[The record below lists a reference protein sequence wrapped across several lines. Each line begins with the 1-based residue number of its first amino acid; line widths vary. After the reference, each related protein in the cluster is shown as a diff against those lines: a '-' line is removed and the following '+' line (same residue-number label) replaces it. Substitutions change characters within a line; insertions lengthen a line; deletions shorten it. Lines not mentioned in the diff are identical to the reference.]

1 MATKIKITSE
11 IVDTVLAGLTV
22 EQLQKIAGQ
31 KRLESVGPLIDAYN
45 TTADKLAEI
54 KGKIQEVN
62 PEWRPPTLGDKIVSW
77 VSEQPKAVTAKQIR
91 EQFKNEWAGMF
102 KVQLNKAIASK
113 RLTVDAGGNH
123 SVPKE

>member
-22 EQLQKIAGQ
+22 EELQKIAGQ

-102 KVQLNKAIASK
+102 KVQLSKAIASK
-113 RLTVDAGGNH
+113 RLTVDKDGNH
-123 SVPKE
+123 SVPKV